1 MLLMFRFLTCT
12 WVGGY
17 KSAVELWQGC
27 CALHRPLAPDN
38 LILSSVLVYKKDHIN
53 VVLLSDAT
61 IVGRD
66 TFGPRLVPQ
75 QKGGEGSCVR
85 GAEMGGSPIAF
96 SELIVSLRLSP
107 CTPKRL
113 HIHGLSN
120 KPHSLFWRQPVHP
133 SCSSSG
139 GVSGHI
145 SLMLFFSFLEP
156 AQGTARSC
164 SPGFGTERAVEW
176 REGENSLSKCR
187 QGLKAAKG
195 KKKCSL
201 LGCKNCI

>member
-1 MLLMFRFLTCT
+1 MFRFLTCT

-17 KSAVELWQGC
+17 KSTVELWQDY

-53 VVLLSDAT
+53 VVLLSDAM
-61 IVGRD
+61 IVVRD
-66 TFGPRLVPQ
+66 VLGPRLVPQ

-85 GAEMGGSPIAF
+85 RAEMGGSPIAF

-120 KPHSLFWRQPVHP
+120 KLHSLFWSVPVHP
-133 SCSSSG
+133 SCSNNG
-139 GVSGHI
+139 GVSGHM
-145 SLMLFFSFLEP
+145 SLMLFSSSLKREK
-156 AQGTARSC
+156 GIARSC
-164 SPGFGTERAVEW
+164 SPGFGTERVVEW
-176 REGENSLSKCR
+176 REGENSLSKYR
-187 QGLKAAKG
+187 QGLEVTKG
-195 KKKCSL
+195 KKCSL